1 MKDFRTITVIWK
13 EAYGDTP
20 VKIREEN
27 FDPERHVVIGEMPPE
42 QPEEPTEDRPRRSIR
57 SIIFGE
63 ER

>member
-27 FDPERHVVIGEMPPE
+27 FDPERHVMIGDAAPTAELPKIEIEAEEKPE
-42 QPEEPTEDRPRRSIR
+42 KRSIWR
-57 SIIFGE
+57 
-63 ER
+63 R